1 MIRKITVSVVTYSI
15 SYLPMAT
22 MIAAGGV
29 QLQGQ
34 YAIQRYYFDLF
45 NAILLLGMSQ
55 SIFKLASSVPF
66 SSVARL
72 HKIASTFIFIIISA
86 TVLAFEFDYA
96 LILIMLSA
104 LFYSIGLVSRISLII
119 HERVGAYQSI
129 NALFPLILGVSP
141 LIVYPNKE
149 NHIIYMILLSSTIS
163 LLATYLVDVRL
174 AKSEKKKLTK
184 EEMIS
189 VGLQSWQGLVF
200 QLVQFSFPLAISL
213 MLLSNNF
220 GKNEIGLFSI
230 AYTTMAFVYA
240 PATIFGPNIVA
251 LMYKTDGNISFG
263 AIKYLSIGG
272 LATSLLILILYFGL
286 KEIFNIEMSY
296 INYTTIYVVAIL
308 PLLAVSR
315 LITPILIWAGSHV
328 KLIVCELARFAVG
341 IIFFGLL
348 TTGNYFNFLI
358 GLIISEIA
366 YMAVSIHYFYKQ
378 SKQIDD

>member
-1 MIRKITVSVVTYSI
+1 MIRKIITSVTTYSI
-15 SYLPMAT
+15 SYLPMVT

-55 SIFKLASSVPF
+55 SIFKLANSVPF
-66 SSVARL
+66 SSLARL
-72 HKIASTFIFIIISA
+72 HKIASTFLFIIVSA

-96 LILIMLSA
+96 LILIVLSA
-104 LFYSIGLVSRISLII
+104 LFYSIGLVGRMSLII
-119 HERVGAYQSI
+119 DERVGAYQLI
-129 NALFPLILGVSP
+129 NALFPLILGLSP
-141 LIVYPNKE
+141 LIIYPYNE
-149 NHIIYMILLSSTIS
+149 NHILYMILLSATIS
-163 LLATYLVDVRL
+163 LLATCLVGVRID
-174 AKSEKKKLTK
+174 KSEKKNLTK

-200 QLVQFSFPLAISL
+200 QLVQFSFPLTISL
-213 MLLSNNF
+213 ILLSNNF

-251 LMYKTDGNISFG
+251 FMYKTDGKISFEV
-263 AIKYLSIGG
+263 IKYLSIGG

-286 KEIFNIEMSY
+286 KEIFKIEMSY
-296 INYTTIYVVAIL
+296 INYTAIYVVAIL
-308 PLLAVSR
+308 PLFAVSR
-315 LITPILIWAGSHV
+315 LITPILIWTGGHV
-328 KLIVCELARFAVG
+328 KLIVCELARFVVG
-341 IIFFGLL
+341 ILFFGLI
-348 TTGNYFNFLI
+348 TTGSYFNFLI

-366 YMAVSIHYFYKQ
+366 YMVVSIHYFYKQ
-378 SKQIDD
+378 SK